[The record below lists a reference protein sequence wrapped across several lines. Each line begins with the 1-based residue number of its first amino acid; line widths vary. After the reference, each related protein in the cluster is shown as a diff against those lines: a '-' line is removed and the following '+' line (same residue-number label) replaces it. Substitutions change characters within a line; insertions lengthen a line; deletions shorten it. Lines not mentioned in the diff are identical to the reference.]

1 MKNFLVLCRIQ
12 SLRMTTNLTIIKFM
26 GPMIAIKKGKTNLI
40 VMVRNVSI
48 YQCMSSGYKEIDKH
62 FHYALCG
69 YCKSA
74 INKIIMQIIMN

>member
-1 MKNFLVLCRIQ
+1 MKNFLVLYRIQ

-48 YQCMSSGYKEIDKH
+48 YQCMSSGYNEIDKH
-62 FHYALCG
+62 FHYALRG
-69 YCKSA
+69 SCKSA

>member
-40 VMVRNVSI
+40 VMVRCVNISMHV
-48 YQCMSSGYKEIDKH
+48 EW
-62 FHYALCG
+62 L
-69 YCKSA
+69 
-74 INKIIMQIIMN
+74 